1 MLGESEA
8 YIALVKTMKEFVVF
22 TKLVKKWNGCYFDK
36 VTIGQ
41 LFLKINYTE
50 SFKDCQKHGPIQQ
63 VPTSELHY
71 VTKPWPF
78 RGWTLDLIG
87 QIHPLSWHRYILV
100 GVDYFMK
107 WLEVIPLK
115 DVDQGDI
122 INSIEQN
129 IIFIGQKM
137 VQYANSRNIKLL
149 TSTLFY
155 A

>member
-1 MLGESEA
+1 
-8 YIALVKTMKEFVVF
+8 
-22 TKLVKKWNGCYFDK
+22 
-36 VTIGQ
+36 
-41 LFLKINYTE
+41 
-50 SFKDCQKHGPIQQ
+50 
-63 VPTSELHY
+63 
-71 VTKPWPF
+71 
-78 RGWTLDLIG
+78 
-87 QIHPLSWHRYILV
+87 
-100 GVDYFMK
+100 MK
-107 WLEVIPLK
+107 WVKAIPLK